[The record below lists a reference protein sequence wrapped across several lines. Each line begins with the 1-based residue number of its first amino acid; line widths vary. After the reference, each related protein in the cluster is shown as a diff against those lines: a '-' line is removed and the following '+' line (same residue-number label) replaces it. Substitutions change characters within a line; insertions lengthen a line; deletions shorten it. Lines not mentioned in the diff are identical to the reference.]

1 MSDPFQPDAQSAGL
15 SPAQRVALLPAHG
28 RVQLLRRLSARRL
41 QHLDEDWRVWARPDQ
56 LPPPGRWQTWLLLGG
71 RGSGKTRAA
80 AEWVREQM
88 ESGSAS
94 RAALIGPTFADVRD
108 VMVLGVSGLIATASS
123 GLEPVYQP
131 SLRRLVWPSGGQ
143 ALLFSAEDP
152 DSLRGPQFDLAWGDE
167 IAAWR
172 APDALLDRLRP
183 AMRVG
188 EDPRM
193 VLSTTPRPIPA
204 VKRLLADPA
213 CRTTRSRTAANAA
226 NLAPTLMDSLHA
238 QFGHSVFARQELDG
252 EMIEDPEGAM
262 WTRADLD
269 AARARFEDVPLER
282 LLVAVDPPASQ
293 GAKADTCGIVVAGC
307 IGSGRAARAMV
318 LADCSVQGLSPRD
331 WARAVVGTF
340 ETYEADF
347 VLAEANQ
354 GGEMVRAVLQEA
366 SPDLPVRLVHAS
378 RSKRARAEPV
388 AIAYGARRVG
398 HATLFRELEDQ
409 MCCFGAKSFHGSP
422 DRLDALVWAISH
434 LLLNAPAEPRAR
446 AL

>member
-1 MSDPFQPDAQSAGL
+1 M
-15 SPAQRVALLPAHG
+15 SPAQRAALLPT
-28 RVQLLRRLSARRL
+28 RRRQQLLGQLGPRRLL
-41 QHLDEDWRVWARPDQ
+41 QVQEDWRIWARPDQ
-56 LPPPGRWQTWLLLGG
+56 LPPPGNWRTWLLLGG

-80 AEWVREQM
+80 AEWVRERM
-88 ESGSAS
+88 ESGTAT

-108 VMVLGVSGLIATASS
+108 VMVLGVSGLIATASA

-167 IAAWR
+167 IAAWST
-172 APDALLDRLRP
+172 PDDLLDRLRP

-213 CRTTRSRTAANAA
+213 CSTTRSSTAHNAA
-226 NLAPTLMDSLHA
+226 NLAPTLMDDLTRRYG
-238 QFGHSVFARQELDG
+238 QSVYARQELGG
-252 EMIEDPEGAM
+252 ELIEDPEGAM

-269 AARARFEDVPLER
+269 AARARFEDVPLDR

-293 GAKADTCGIVVAGC
+293 GEKADTCGIVVAGRV
-307 IGSGRAARAMV
+307 GSGRTARAMV
-318 LADCSVQGLSPRD
+318 LADCSVQGLSPRG
-331 WARAVVGTF
+331 WARAVVGTYESF
-340 ETYEADF
+340 EADC

-366 SPDLPVRLVHAS
+366 CPGLPVRLVHAS
-378 RSKRARAEPV
+378 RGKSARAEPV
-388 AIAYGARRVG
+388 AIAYGSGRVG
-398 HATLFRELEDQ
+398 HAGLFRELEDQ
-409 MCCFGAKSFHGSP
+409 MCCFGARNFQGSP
-422 DRLDALVWAISH
+422 DRLDALVWAISD
-434 LLLNAPAEPRAR
+434 LLLTAPAEPRAR
-446 AL
+446 VM